1 MSTAFTTLWTHDVC
15 RELRRHR
22 VGDRPPVAFS
32 GVHQSLPS
40 WTSVGVGDDV
50 FALHVNRCVVY
61 LVSRL
66 RVVDKQR
73 RDCCGAA
80 PTTWRDPSYP
90 GHDAWSMLGANGCGA
105 SPIHVEA
112 TPIRFDVAIPGD
124 LLSALTWRNR
134 RGEQRTLKYVVDGRL
149 ERPVSLQGVYRL
161 TDESANQLGALLD
174 RSSTPEPEERGQ
186 RRTSRT
192 AAIRD
197 GRRASTAAISASP
210 ALSST

>member
-1 MSTAFTTLWTHDVC
+1 MPTAFTTLWTHDVC

-22 VGDRPPVAFS
+22 VGERPSVAFS

-80 PTTWRDPSYP
+80 ATTWRDPSYP
-90 GHDAWSMLGANGCGA
+90 GHHAWAMLGANGCGA
-105 SPIHVEA
+105 SPVHVEA
-112 TPIRFDVAIPGD
+112 TPIRFDVAVPGD
-124 LLSALTWRNR
+124 LLSTLTWRNR
-134 RGEQRTLKYVVDGRL
+134 RGDQRTLKYVVNGRL
-149 ERPVSLQGVYRL
+149 ERSVSLQGVYRL
-161 TDESANQLGALLD
+161 TDESAAQLGALLD
-174 RSSTPEPEERGQ
+174 GSPPPSERAEADHAPHGNH
-186 RRTSRT
+186 
-192 AAIRD
+192 
-197 GRRASTAAISASP
+197 
-210 ALSST
+210 

>member
-22 VGDRPPVAFS
+22 VGERPSVAFS

-90 GHDAWSMLGANGCGA
+90 GHDAWAMLGANGCGA
-105 SPIHVEA
+105 SPVHVEA
-112 TPIRFDVAIPGD
+112 TPIRFDVAVPGD
-124 LLSALTWRNR
+124 LLSTLTWRNR
-134 RGEQRTLKYVVDGRL
+134 RGEQRTLKYVVNGRL
-149 ERPVSLQGVYRL
+149 ERSVSLQGVYRL
-161 TDESANQLGALLD
+161 TDESAAQLGALLD
-174 RSSTPEPEERGQ
+174 RSPTPSQ
-186 RRTSRT
+186 R
-192 AAIRD
+192 AEANHAHH
-197 GRRASTAAISASP
+197 GRQPSVTVDAR
-210 ALSST
+210 

>member
-22 VGDRPPVAFS
+22 VGERPSVAFS

-80 PTTWRDPSYP
+80 ATTWRDPSYP
-90 GHDAWSMLGANGCGA
+90 GHDAWAMLGANGCGA
-105 SPIHVEA
+105 SPVHVEA
-112 TPIRFDVAIPGD
+112 TPIRFG
-124 LLSALTWRNR
+124 
-134 RGEQRTLKYVVDGRL
+134 
-149 ERPVSLQGVYRL
+149 
-161 TDESANQLGALLD
+161 
-174 RSSTPEPEERGQ
+174 
-186 RRTSRT
+186 
-192 AAIRD
+192 
-197 GRRASTAAISASP
+197 
-210 ALSST
+210 